1 MESIK
6 TPEEGKL
13 KRTLKTRHMVM
24 IAIGGSI
31 GTGLFLASGAAFSS
45 AGPGGALTAYLIMG
59 LMIYFLLMS
68 LGEMATK
75 IPTSGSFETYATRFV
90 DPAMGL
96 ALGWNYWF
104 GYAITVAAEMVA
116 GAIIIKF
123 WLPDTSAVAWSLFFL
138 ILLFSLNILSTR
150 AYGEAEFWFA
160 GIKVVTV
167 IVFLIVGVLM
177 IIGIMGGTSPGFSNW
192 VLDDGSGNKGPF
204 IGGFGPILLAFLTA
218 GFSFIGTEII
228 GVTAGESEDP
238 EKNVP
243 KAIRSV
249 FWRILLFYVG
259 AIIVIAFL
267 IPFNEPNL
275 LKTST
280 EEVAYSPFTIIFSRA
295 GIAGAASIM
304 NAVILTSLL
313 SCGNSSLYVASRMLY
328 AMGRS
333 GKAPRCFS
341 KVNKRG
347 VPFNSVLATASI
359 SLVIF
364 IGSFVG
370 DGRLYYGLYNLS
382 ALTGFI
388 TWFGIALCHYRFRKA
403 YIAQGY
409 SLSDLKFKA
418 PLYPFGPIFAMVLS
432 LVVIFGANYWVFET
446 FNWFDFLTSY
456 GAIIVFAALYY
467 GFKVK
472 HKTKIV
478 PLNECDFS
486 FSLAE
491 ENN

>member
-275 LKTST
+275 HKTST
-280 EEVAYSPFTIIFSRA
+280 E
-295 GIAGAASIM
+295 
-304 NAVILTSLL
+304 
-313 SCGNSSLYVASRMLY
+313 
-328 AMGRS
+328 
-333 GKAPRCFS
+333 
-341 KVNKRG
+341 
-347 VPFNSVLATASI
+347 
-359 SLVIF
+359 
-364 IGSFVG
+364 
-370 DGRLYYGLYNLS
+370 
-382 ALTGFI
+382 
-388 TWFGIALCHYRFRKA
+388 
-403 YIAQGY
+403 
-409 SLSDLKFKA
+409 
-418 PLYPFGPIFAMVLS
+418 
-432 LVVIFGANYWVFET
+432 
-446 FNWFDFLTSY
+446 
-456 GAIIVFAALYY
+456 
-467 GFKVK
+467 
-472 HKTKIV
+472 
-478 PLNECDFS
+478 
-486 FSLAE
+486 
-491 ENN
+491 